1 MEKAEEFERVEV
13 SVTNAKSGTLAVGG
27 RPTRHV
33 GCPDDPL
40 AAGGESG
47 SPFPDRIGYHKRYVT
62 VVTER
67 PASPSLLSLTPHPV
81 NTPRALREPPSRL
94 RSQCG

>member
-1 MEKAEEFERVEV
+1 MEKVEEFERVEV

-27 RPTRHV
+27 KPTRHV
-33 GCPDDPL
+33 GCPDDPP
-40 AAGGESG
+40 AAAGESG
-47 SPFPDRIGYHKRYVT
+47 SPSPDRICYHKRYVT

-81 NTPRALREPPSRL
+81 NAPRELREPPSRL
-94 RSQCG
+94 RSRRG